1 MASIFRPRY
10 VMPIPKGAVRVTVKG
25 APCVRYTDGKGKVH
39 TWPVHFDRSGRETG
53 KMVGEQQVWWMKYKM
68 PDGTPRREKG
78 FRDKLATEQEAA
90 RQEREA
96 QQAVAGILL
105 VDNKTLADSLQNHID
120 AYRGS
125 LERTGRARKYIDPVH
140 TRLTRIARHC
150 GWQSLKQTNPNDLEG
165 YLAELTR
172 QKLAPKTINEYLA
185 AAKGFMR
192 WCIQTRRLAGNPL
205 EGLRRTTYQREN
217 DKAALTTEQANKLL
231 EVAGPNRLIY
241 YVALRTGLRRA
252 ELEALQW
259 GDIHLDVAHPHVA
272 LRAATTK
279 AKRADVVPLR
289 QDIIRELKAAC
300 PQDAA
305 PTDKVFPFIARN
317 SRGFLPDL
325 DRTGIPRTDEYG
337 KRYCFHSLRVT
348 FGTWLAQAGVA
359 PRVHMELMRHTDM
372 KLTMHYYT
380 DPRLLDTSRAVQD
393 LPDLSEQGAQRQALR
408 RTGSDD
414 RPPSGGESIALNRA
428 SQRPGGS
435 TWVHLGE
442 KGEVRNRV
450 GASKNADVD
459 VEMVEAVGIEP
470 TSGCP
475 GPETSTRVVDPLN
488 LGPQGSDRQDPGKP
502 SQALISP
509 ATRPTDVPASPCVDV
524 RPRSTGRPRRT

>member
-1 MASIFRPRY
+1 MASIFKPKY
-10 VMPIPKGAVRVTVKG
+10 LKHIPEGATRCIAKGV
-25 APCVRYTDGKGKVH
+25 PSVRYTDGKGKVH
-39 TWPVHFDRSGRETG
+39 VCPVHFDRSGNETG
-53 KMVGEQQVWWMKYKM
+53 KMVSEQHTWWMKYLM

-78 FRDKLATEQEAA
+78 YKDKLATEQEAA
-90 RQEREA
+90 RREREA
-96 QQAVAGILL
+96 QQAAAGILL

-125 LERTGRARKYIDPVH
+125 LERIGRARKYIDPVH

-205 EGLRRTTYQREN
+205 EGLRRTPYQREN
-217 DKAALTTEQANKLL
+217 DKAAFTTEQANKLL

-259 GDIHLDVAHPHVA
+259 GDLHLDSVHPHVA

-289 QDIIRELKAAC
+289 QDMVRELKAAR
-300 PQDAA
+300 PKDAA

-325 DRTGIPRTDEYG
+325 DLAGIPRTDEYG

-372 KLTMHYYT
+372 KLTMHFYT
-380 DPRLLDTSRAVQD
+380 DPRLLDTSQAVQD
-393 LPDLSEQGAQRQALR
+393 LPDLSEQAAQRQVLR

-414 RPPSGGESIALNRA
+414 KPPSCGESIALNRA
-428 SQRPGGS
+428 SRRPGGS
-435 TWVHLGE
+435 TWGHLGE
-442 KGEVRNRV
+442 KGEVRSRV
-450 GASKNADVD
+450 GASNNADVD
-459 VEMVEAVGIEP
+459 IEMVEAVGIEP

-475 GPETSTRVVDPLN
+475 RPEASTRVVGLLD
-488 LGPQGSDRQDPGKP
+488 LGPRDSNRQD
-502 SQALISP
+502 SQAPNRDCFSP
-509 ATRPTDVPASPCVDV
+509 ASHPVD
-524 RPRSTGRPRRT
+524 